1 MDPTLTAQP
10 NVLDQNCESRQ
21 TLDRVADKW
30 SALVVYALVRGR
42 RRHGQLRRE
51 IEGISQKMLTQTL
64 RSMERD
70 GLVSRRVVDR
80 VPPHV
85 EYELTALGMTLT
97 EPLSPSAAGRW
108 TTCPTCSR
116 RARPTTRPSSRRR
129 GIQPRR
135 RLEPGPATARRPRPR
150 ALAVGADDRA
160 ALAALRDCTDSA
172 RAVGRR

>member
-97 EPLSPSAAGRW
+97 EPLVAICRW
-108 TTCPTCSR
+108 SMDHLPDVQQ
-116 RARPTTRPSSRRR
+116 A
-129 GIQPRR
+129 
-135 RLEPGPATARRPRPR
+135 
-150 ALAVGADDRA
+150 RA
-160 ALAALRDCTDSA
+160 AYDAVEA
-172 RAVGRR
+172 RATRGEATTAS